1 MLHLSGRGSKP
12 GASITNGVGDSLR
25 IEWSDGDDLE
35 RCKAVAAGD
44 DVYVGFNLLIE
55 QIGYIA
61 NLVAIE
67 LKLQNLAVITSL
79 DIGVFDSLIFTLV
92 KFEQSQFDCLH
103 VAFGLENRP

>member
-1 MLHLSGRGSKP
+1 METHDEREQVRLER
-12 GASITNGVGDSLR
+12 
-25 IEWSDGDDLE
+25 SDGDDLE
-35 RCKAVAAGD
+35 RSQAVAAGD

-55 QIGYIA
+55 QISDIA

-67 LKLQNLAVITSL
+67 LELQNLAVITSL
-79 DIGVFDSLIFTLV
+79 DIGVLDPLIFALV

>member
-1 MLHLSGRGSKP
+1 MKGNRRGLERS
-12 GASITNGVGDSLR
+12 NGN
-25 IEWSDGDDLE
+25 DLE
-35 RCKAVAAGD
+35 RSQAVAAGD
-44 DVYVGFNLLIE
+44 DVYVGFNVLIE

-67 LKLQNLAVITSL
+67 LELQNLAVITSL
-79 DIGVFDSLIFTLV
+79 NIGVFDPLIFAFV

>member
-1 MLHLSGRGSKP
+1 METHDEREQVRLER
-12 GASITNGVGDSLR
+12 
-25 IEWSDGDDLE
+25 SDGDDFE

-61 NLVAIE
+61 NLVSIE
-67 LKLQNLAVITSL
+67 LELQNLAVITSL
-79 DIGVFDSLIFTLV
+79 DIGVLDPLIFALV

>member
-1 MLHLSGRGSKP
+1 LETHDEREQVRLER
-12 GASITNGVGDSLR
+12 
-25 IEWSDGDDLE
+25 SDGDDLE

-67 LKLQNLAVITSL
+67 PELQNLAVITSL
-79 DIGVFDSLIFTLV
+79 DIGVLDPLISAFV

>member
-1 MLHLSGRGSKP
+1 MMKGNRYGLER
-12 GASITNGVGDSLR
+12 
-25 IEWSDGDDLE
+25 SDGDDLE
-35 RCKAVAAGD
+35 RSQAVAAGD
-44 DVYVGFNLLIE
+44 DVYVGLNLLIE

-79 DIGVFDSLIFTLV
+79 NIGVLDPLIFAFV